1 MRDRMEGVMP
11 LISSRVPME
20 DEPRG
25 WRKLWQQAQR
35 EGDPKKLDAI
45 VKQVN
50 RLLTKHE
57 NEALARARG
66 DEQ

>member
-1 MRDRMEGVMP
+1 
-11 LISSRVPME
+11 ME
-20 DEPRG
+20 DESRG

-45 VKQVN
+45 IKQVN

-57 NEALARARG
+57 NEALAKHEG
-66 DEQ
+66 MSSE